1 MKVKL
6 EIRDFSKM
14 SQEEQKEQ
22 LEFLIFK
29 MNKLGNDI
37 NITIKFEEIA
47 ILFLEIKQL
56 VELVDGDKLWNKT
69 L

>member
-1 MKVKL
+1 MKVEL

>member
-1 MKVKL
+1 MKVEL

-29 MNKLGNDI
+29 MNKVGNEY
-37 NITIKFEEIA
+37 TPKFEEIA

-56 VELVDGDKLWNKT
+56 VELVEGESI
-69 L
+69 

>member
-1 MKVKL
+1 MKVEL

-47 ILFLEIKQL
+47 ILFPEIKQL
-56 VELVDGDKLWNKT
+56 VELVDGDKL
-69 L
+69 

>member
-1 MKVKL
+1 MKVEL

-56 VELVDGDKLWNKT
+56 VELVDGDKL
-69 L
+69 

>member
-1 MKVKL
+1 MKVEL

-56 VELVDGDKLWNKT
+56 VELVNGDKL
-69 L
+69 

>member
-1 MKVKL
+1 
-6 EIRDFSKM
+6 
-14 SQEEQKEQ
+14 
-22 LEFLIFK
+22 

-56 VELVDGDKLWNKT
+56 VELVDGDKL
-69 L
+69 

>member
-1 MKVKL
+1 MKVEL

-14 SQEEQKEQ
+14 SQEKQKEQ

-56 VELVDGDKLWNKT
+56 VELVDGDKL
-69 L
+69 

>member
-1 MKVKL
+1 MKVEL

-56 VELVDGDKLWNKT
+56 VELVELVNGDKL
-69 L
+69 